1 MKSTILIILIS
12 LFSLSCRAQI
22 YNLNDKTVNSFK
34 VPPGSYFKDIDGDYD
49 KYLGLW
55 KGTWDG
61 KTLYLDLRKV
71 KRKSDEIYFDEIFGE
86 RKIISANGTVEI
98 DRISNFDYEHPE
110 FRGLGNYGSYN
121 GQLCETL
128 SFYPKNMCNKI
139 ARLLITQ
146 IGDVLSG
153 PLNNSTSTTKQM
165 TLHFEYQP
173 SYYDENCIHNAYVQQ
188 HDDFP
193 LNFPKDIVLTKQ

>member
-1 MKSTILIILIS
+1 MKNTILIILS
-12 LFSLSCRAQI
+12 LFIISCKAQI
-22 YNLNDKTVNSFK
+22 YNLNDKVVSRFD
-34 VPPGSYFKDIDGDYD
+34 VPAGSYFKDIDGNYD

-71 KRKSDEIYFDEIFGE
+71 KRKTREIYFDTILGE
-86 RKIISANGTVEI
+86 RKIVSANGTVEI

-110 FRGLGNYGSYN
+110 FWGLGTYGTYN

-128 SFYPKNMCNKI
+128 TFNPKNMCNKS
-139 ARLLITQ
+139 AKLLITQ

-153 PLNNSTSTTKQM
+153 PLNNPTSTTKQM
-165 TLHFEYQP
+165 TLHFEYKP
-173 SYYDENCIHNAYVQQ
+173 SAYDENCIHNVYVDQ
-188 HDDFP
+188 HNEYP
-193 LNFPKDIVLTKQ
+193 MNFPKDIVLTKQ